1 MDKST
6 SLIPKVIPEE
16 NCILIVDDEE
26 NNRLALKSR
35 LSRKGFN
42 TITVSTGKEALESV
56 ARDKPDLVL
65 LDVNMPEMDGFEV
78 CAKIKGGVGEGF
90 LPVILVTARGDKESL
105 IKGFDIGADDYIVKP
120 FDGDELLAR
129 VRAMLR
135 IKKLQQALFVCD
147 REVERLS
154 SELKGKYHFDNI
166 IGDSPTMEE
175 VFEIMD
181 GASRITSSVLIVGES
196 GTGKELVARGIHYS
210 GPLSDKPFI
219 PVNCASLP
227 AELIESE
234 LFGHKKGSFTGAIVE
249 TKGLFQAAS
258 QGTLFLD
265 EISEMPIGV
274 QAKLLRVL
282 QEGVIRPVGGTE
294 EIPVNV
300 RVISASNRDP
310 EKAIQ
315 EGKLREDLYYRLNVI
330 FIKVPPLRDRMAD
343 IPILTQ
349 KFIEELNAKFKR
361 SVKGMSE
368 ESLSLFLNYDWPGNV
383 RELRNI
389 VESCYIY
396 GDIDMILPKHLRI
409 PKSKLEK
416 KIESSFKQADL
427 SLAGIP
433 ALKNAERDAE
443 KQLIEKALKEAKNN
457 KVKAA
462 QILGIHRSLLYK
474 KMEAY
479 NISIKPE

>member
-1 MDKST
+1 MNENT

-35 LSRKGFN
+35 LSRKGFK
-42 TITVSTGKEALESV
+42 TITACSGKEALESV
-56 ARDKPDLVL
+56 AKDKPDLVL

-78 CAKIKGGVGEGF
+78 CGKIKGGVGEGF

-147 REVERLS
+147 REVVRLS
-154 SELKGKYHFDNI
+154 SELKGKYHYDNI
-166 IGDSPTMEE
+166 IGDSHAMEE

-181 GASRITSSVLIVGES
+181 GASKITSSVLIAGES

-210 GPLSDKPFI
+210 GLLADKPFI

-227 AELIESE
+227 GELIESE
-234 LFGHKKGSFTGAIVE
+234 LFGHKKGAFTGAIVE
-249 TKGLFQAAS
+249 TKGLFQAANH
-258 QGTLFLD
+258 GTLFLD
-265 EISEMPIGV
+265 EITEMPIGV

-294 EIPVNV
+294 EIPVDV

-310 EKAIQ
+310 EKAVKD
-315 EGKLREDLYYRLNVI
+315 GKLREDLYYRLNVI
-330 FIKVPPLRDRMAD
+330 FIKVPPLRDRKED
-343 IPILTQ
+343 IPVMAQ
-349 KFIEELNAKFKR
+349 KFMEEFNAKFKR
-361 SVKGMSE
+361 HVKGMSE
-368 ESLSLFLNYDWPGNV
+368 ETLSSFLAYEWPGNV
-383 RELRNI
+383 RELRNVI
-389 VESCYIY
+389 ESCYIY
-396 GDIDMILPKHLRI
+396 GDIDMILPKHFRL
-409 PKSKLEK
+409 PKNKLEK
-416 KIESSFKQADL
+416 KIETSFQQTDAFL
-427 SLAGIP
+427 TGIP
-433 ALKNAERDAE
+433 ALKDAERGAE
-443 KQLIEKALKEAKNN
+443 KQLIEKALRDAKNN

-462 QILGIHRSLLYK
+462 KILGIHRSLLYK

-479 NISIKPE
+479 NIK